1 MIDNYRGKWK
11 YDWEEPYLESTRSE
25 PFVSTFADIEYML
38 EKIGD
43 LGTRFECEAYDV
55 GHLYTLARFLD
66 RGLAKPWTGPRP
78 FTSRPERRCC
88 AWSGR
93 FPATSPT
100 ASRRPSGA
108 KPCIWRRRA
117 EATAEDIDVAI
128 AHGPSLRWAIMG
140 PCLTFHLAGG
150 EGGMGAMLDH
160 FGPALKEPWTRL
172 AAPPLTAA
180 LRDQLIA
187 GCRREAAGRDI
198 ADLVRERDAGLAG
211 ILRAL
216 DGRRG

>member
-1 MIDNYRGKWK
+1 MDWSTAFYQSAGKTVLRM
-11 YDWEEPYLESTRSE
+11 EREIPGHVANRLQ
-25 PFVSTFADIEYML
+25 
-38 EKIGD
+38 
-43 LGTRFECEAYDV
+43 EA
-55 GHLYTLARFLD
+55 L
-66 RGLAKPWTGPRP
+66 
-78 FTSRPERRCC
+78 
-88 AWSGR
+88 
-93 FPATSPT
+93 
-100 ASRRPSGA
+100 
-108 KPCIWRRRA
+108 WREA
-117 EATAEDIDVAI
+117 LHMAAAGEATAEDIDVAI